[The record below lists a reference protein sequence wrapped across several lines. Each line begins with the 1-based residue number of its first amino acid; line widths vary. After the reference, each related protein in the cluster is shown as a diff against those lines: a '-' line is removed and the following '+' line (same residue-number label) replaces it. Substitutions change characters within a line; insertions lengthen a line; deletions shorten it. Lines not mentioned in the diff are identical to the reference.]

1 MSRPAIRVGFA
12 AYVVT
17 ATAVTAFV
25 FLEFASWGGFVG
37 WLHAAVSAVTCGCT
51 AMLLFQFRRA
61 LRRGFD
67 QGSHPVADRRPF
79 REWRKKP

>member
-1 MSRPAIRVGFA
+1 
-12 AYVVT
+12 
-17 ATAVTAFV
+17 
-25 FLEFASWGGFVG
+25 
-37 WLHAAVSAVTCGCT
+37 
-51 AMLLFQFRRA
+51 MLLFQFRRA